1 MPSVS
6 HLDPLINPDFI
17 ARLFLVRIAAFHS
30 GGGTVTGDTIISVD
44 AHNGG
49 VPTPLGQLTLDSG
62 LAAFEVAN
70 IIFTSENQEDG
81 VPITASDN
89 MVIMAV
95 GTDGGH
101 RNIFATAYFAQIPLR
116 R

>member
-1 MPSVS
+1 MTG
-6 HLDPLINPDFI
+6 N
-17 ARLFLVRIAAFHS
+17 
-30 GGGTVTGDTIISVD
+30 TVISVD

-62 LAAFEVAN
+62 LAAFTVAN
-70 IIFTSENQEDG
+70 IIFTSDEHQDG
-81 VPITASDN
+81 VPITASEN